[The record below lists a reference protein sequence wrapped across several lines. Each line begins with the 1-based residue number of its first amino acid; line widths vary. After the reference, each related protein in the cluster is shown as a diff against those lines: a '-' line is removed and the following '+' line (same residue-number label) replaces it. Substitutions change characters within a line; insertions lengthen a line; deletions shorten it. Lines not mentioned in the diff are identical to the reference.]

1 MSTITLTIEDAD
13 KIRKFITRSLEEENE
28 RYERLKTTSE
38 QLKHEQEPAL
48 KLLNK
53 LCEGLNADNLI
64 EETHSKNTSR
74 LCKFIEL
81 LAMGS
86 EVALAN

>member
-13 KIRKFITRSLEEENE
+13 KIRMFITHTLEEENE
-28 RYERLKTTSE
+28 RYERLKKTSE

-48 KLLNK
+48 KLLNT

-64 EETHSKNTSR
+64 EETHSKNTSK

-81 LAMGS
+81 LTVGS
-86 EVALAN
+86 EVTPVN